1 MDTSSDF
8 YYTHKLYYIFIYIY
22 KLDYIYLLIF
32 FLATLHCLF
41 PDAKDQ
47 TRVHGS

>member
-32 FLATLHCLF
+32 FSGHTALF
-41 PDAKDQ
+41 E
-47 TRVHGS
+47 GS